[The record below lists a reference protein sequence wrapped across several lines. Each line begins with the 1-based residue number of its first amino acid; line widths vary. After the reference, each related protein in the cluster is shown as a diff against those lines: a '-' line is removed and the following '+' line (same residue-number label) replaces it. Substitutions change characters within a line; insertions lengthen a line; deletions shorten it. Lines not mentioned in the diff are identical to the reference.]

1 MAEIDQKIAE
11 KRKELA
17 KLKKEVSALREAQ
30 VKNIQIL
37 RDTVTVEEAHEIYK
51 RGKVT
56 LEEYKEYVRNRE
68 NLEYMVKIGM
78 DHLSPDPVVKRL
90 EEELKEL
97 ETERKK
103 DSMKLFVK
111 SVLFVTALFLIV
123 PVLAIAYGLQRIGV
137 LPADLV
143 PYIIFFAFGANI
155 VIWIWAYV
163 WGKKGK

>member
-1 MAEIDQKIAE
+1 MLEMDQQIEK
-11 KRKELA
+11 KRKELNEIKDA
-17 KLKKEVSALREAQ
+17 KNGLIAAQ
-30 VKNIQIL
+30 VKNMQIL
-37 RDTVTVEEAHEIYK
+37 RETVTVEEAYEIYK
-51 RGKVT
+51 RGEVT

-103 DSMKLFVK
+103 DSMKLLMK
-111 SVLFVTALFLIV
+111 SVLFVAALFLIV
-123 PVLAIAYGLQRIGV
+123 PVLAIAYGLQRMGI